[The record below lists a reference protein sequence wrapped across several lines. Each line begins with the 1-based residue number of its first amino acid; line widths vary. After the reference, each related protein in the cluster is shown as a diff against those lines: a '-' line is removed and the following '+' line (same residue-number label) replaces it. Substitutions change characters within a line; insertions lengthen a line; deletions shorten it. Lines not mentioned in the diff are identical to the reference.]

1 MIKRKKGECVK
12 GETEVNGK
20 IDTRGEERERESKGR
35 VIKMKT
41 KRDEMKERVKRCKLI
56 NKEN

>member
-1 MIKRKKGECVK
+1 MEKL
-12 GETEVNGK
+12 
-20 IDTRGEERERESKGR
+20 TREEKRERESKGR